1 MGIEKALNKSVKQV
15 KQGISDRG
23 ERQDQRDARMAEYYN
38 NPNSGFQFS
47 GTAKEKT
54 AALDGLEFAKVG
66 YGQTIGDVGKD
77 IQRVRDLQR
86 QRTEGS
92 DPVSEAIRNQKAG
105 NMATVQR
112 NMAAS
117 GVKGGAVA
125 GALDEVARKQDA
137 DIAAS
142 MYGQQAQN
150 IAAERSLASNM
161 LAGTTA
167 LVQGSRAEGAAE
179 NMPRAPE
186 TSGVM
191 GTVICT
197 ELYMQGYYSAELYMH
212 DIAYGIWVRK
222 YKPHVYVGYRFWADP
237 VVSLMQKSKL
247 FSRMI
252 ATIAVPWA
260 RDMAGETNKLGAVIT
275 LIGEPI
281 CGVLG
286 LIITKLGVSYAR
298 KAH

>member
-1 MGIEKALNKSVKQV
+1 LKIFKKSGSGYVGKEKKAQIASNNARQAAVNQGVQDYGLGFNFAGSLNEQEKALE
-15 KQGISDRG
+15 GMRLG
-23 ERQDQRDARMAEYYN
+23 E
-38 NPNSGFQFS
+38 
-47 GTAKEKT
+47 
-54 AALDGLEFAKVG
+54 VG
-66 YGQTIGDVGKD
+66 YGQKLPEIGSD

-105 NMATVQR
+105 NMATIQR

-125 GALDEVARKQDA
+125 GALDEVARRQDA
-137 DIAAS
+137 DIASS

-150 IAAERSLASNM
+150 IGAERSLASNM
-161 LAGTTA
+161 LAGTTS
-167 LVQGSRAEGAAE
+167 LIQGSRAEGAAA
-179 NMPRAPE
+179 NMPKAPE
-186 TSGVM
+186 TSGVL

-197 ELYMQGYYSAELYMH
+197 ELWHQGYYSTELYMH
-212 DIAYGIWVRK
+212 DIAYGVWVRK
-222 YKPHVYVGYRFWADP
+222 YKPNVYVGYRLWADP
-237 VVSLMQKSKL
+237 VVSLMKKSKL

-260 RDMAGETNKLGAVIT
+260 RNMAGETNKLGAVVS

-286 LIITKLGVSYAR
+286 LIVTKLGVLYAR
-298 KAH
+298 KAY